1 MSDSLTGII
10 IIPIND
16 NSRSNTLIG
25 GKIMFLMVEW
35 PEYVYAKRRR
45 RKKHLENIIN
55 KLYEI

>member
-25 GKIMFLMVEW
+25 GKIIFLMVEW

-45 RKKHLENIIN
+45 RKKDLENIIN